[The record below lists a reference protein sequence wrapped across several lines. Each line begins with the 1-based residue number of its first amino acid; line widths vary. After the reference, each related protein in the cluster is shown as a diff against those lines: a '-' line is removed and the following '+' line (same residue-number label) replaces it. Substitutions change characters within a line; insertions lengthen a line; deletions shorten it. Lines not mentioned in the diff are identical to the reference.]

1 MSDNTLQFITLDE
14 TKRLAEDVVNDVE
27 RAVVAT
33 MGPNGR
39 LSVITVGTT
48 PKVTKDGVTVAKG
61 LKFNDPR
68 KELINKIITEPAIKT
83 DEECGDGT
91 TTTIMLMAQFFRV
104 YRAFPS
110 YRQHAFIDEVTKAW
124 IEELRRLS
132 IQLEVDDPRLMQM
145 ALTSS
150 NNDAEMSRIV
160 VDLYR
165 GSKEHFPSI
174 ELVYGVEDTDRV
186 IHTDGLRMN
195 MELSNPQYA
204 GNTAGTLTLDNYIPV
219 LVDGFIKPENV
230 QELIKFCGEMTNLHG
245 DSPVT
250 VVIIARALET
260 QIDGAI
266 LKLNAQLR
274 QAGKKISFA
283 GVRTNLG
290 GSLGSNI
297 MQDMACMLNSSMVSD
312 LDQACSV
319 TWEVNNDQLTITNN
333 KAILIPTEKAATRIE
348 ERVEE
353 IRKVLENYDARTRWS
368 RRARFDED
376 RLRNLTGEVV
386 NLWVGG
392 ETQSEVKE
400 RHARFEDVIKAVK
413 SGLVNGILPGCG
425 ISLIESLEVAGAKFL
440 KEEMS
445 EEDRSFKTEIIGALV
460 EVSRHQYK
468 YLMEKVSDVYM
479 QRNEEG
485 RLMVTNLATGENGS
499 PESLGVF
506 DTAYASITALKGGS
520 QTAKIVATLDSVII
534 SDKLTTV
541 AVQG

>member
-1 MSDNTLQFITLDE
+1 MSENTLQFITLDD
-14 TKRLAEDVVNDVE
+14 TKRLVDEVVNDVE
-27 RAVVAT
+27 RAVTAT

-39 LSVITVGTT
+39 LSVITVGNT
-48 PKVTKDGVTVAKG
+48 PKVTKDGVSVARG

-91 TTTIMLMAQFFRV
+91 TTTIQLMALFFRV
-104 YRAFPS
+104 YRQFPS

-124 IEELRRLS
+124 VEELRRMS
-132 IQLEVDDPRLMQM
+132 IQLDVNDDRLYQM

-160 VDLYR
+160 VDLYKN
-165 GSKEHFPSI
+165 STQHFPSI
-174 ELVYGVEDTDRV
+174 ELIYGVEDKDRV
-186 IHTDGLRMN
+186 VRTDGLRMN

-204 GNTAGTLTLDNYIPV
+204 GSSGGTLVLDQYVPV
-219 LVDGFIKPENV
+219 LVDGFIKPENA
-230 QELIKFCGEMTNLHG
+230 QELIKFCGEMTKILG
-245 DSPVT
+245 DDPVT
-250 VVIIARALET
+250 VVIIARGLEG
-260 QIDGAI
+260 QIDNAI
-266 LKLNAQLR
+266 LKFNNQLA
-274 QAGKKISFA
+274 QAGKKIRFV

-290 GSLGSNI
+290 GSLGSNV
-297 MQDMACMLNSSMVSD
+297 MQDMACMLNSSMVTD
-312 LDQACSV
+312 LDQACNV
-319 TWEVNNDQLTITNN
+319 QYKVNFCKLTITGN
-333 KAILIPTEKAATRIE
+333 KAILVPSGDAITRIE
-348 ERVEE
+348 ERIKE
-353 IRKVLENYDARTRWS
+353 IREVLSNYDARNRWT

-392 ETQSEVKE
+392 ETNSEVKE

-413 SGLVNGILPGCG
+413 SGLINGILPGCG
-425 ISLIESLEVAGAKFL
+425 TSLIKSLEEVGARIL

-445 EEDRSFKTEIIGALV
+445 EAVRDFKTEIIGALV
-460 EVSRHQYK
+460 GVSRHQYK
-468 YLMEKVSDVYM
+468 YLMENVSEVY
-479 QRNEEG
+479 NKTDSEG

-499 PESLGVF
+499 PEELGIF

-534 SDKLTTV
+534 SDKLTSI
-541 AVQG
+541 AIQG